1 MYFLNSS
8 LSGLFNGKQEKPPRD
23 RLETFFLCLALTRG
37 LGLLRPQW
45 TGETVTQSPEEMR
58 HKKGLCVTDRLYTRV
73 YCRKNE
79 KLTVQAFPVRL
90 MSTHTLTQTV

>member
-1 MYFLNSS
+1 M
-8 LSGLFNGKQEKPPRD
+8 
-23 RLETFFLCLALTRG
+23 
-37 LGLLRPQW
+37 RPQW

-90 MSTHTLTQTV
+90 MSTHTPSHKQSDCVFTELYIVICVHVCVGNE